1 MKRITFIL
9 ICLFLVVFCF
19 SIATA
24 LAIPSPEEQRQSFI
38 ECAQSFLGVPYK
50 YGGLTEEGFDCSGFI
65 YTVAKNS
72 LHISLPRRS
81 EDLYLKTEPVSDEE
95 RQPGDILFFKA
106 NTHINHAAIY
116 LGDDQIIHAV
126 SDGPKTGVIISS
138 IHEDYWERTYVS
150 TRRFL
155 PRISEN
161 LIKIS
166 DNNVTTE

>member
-106 NTHINHAAIY
+106 DTRINHAAIF

-138 IHEDYWERTYVS
+138 LHEDYWERTYVS

-161 LIKIS
+161 LIKIT
-166 DNNVTTE
+166 DITVTTV

>member
-1 MKRITFIL
+1 MKKITFVL
-9 ICLFLVVFCF
+9 ICLGSLLFCF

-24 LAIPSPEEQRQSFI
+24 LALPSPLEQRQSFI
-38 ECAQSFLGVPYK
+38 DCAYGFLGVPYK
-50 YGGLTEEGFDCSGFI
+50 YGGLTKEGFDCSGFI
-65 YTVAKNS
+65 YAVAKNS
-72 LHISLPRRS
+72 LNISLPRRS
-81 EDLYLKTEPVSDEE
+81 EDLYLKTEPVSDDE

-106 NTHINHAAIY
+106 GAHINHAAIY

-126 SDGPKTGVIISS
+126 SDGPRTGVIISS
-138 IHEDYWERTYVS
+138 IHEDYWKRTYVS

-161 LIKIS
+161 LIKIT

>member
-1 MKRITFIL
+1 MKRITFVL
-9 ICLFLVVFCF
+9 ICVFLVLFCL

-24 LAIPSPEEQRQSFI
+24 LALPSPEEQRQSFI
-38 ECAQSFLGVPYK
+38 DCAQSFLGVPYK
-50 YGGLTEEGFDCSGFI
+50 YGGLSEEGFDCSGFI

-106 NTHINHAAIY
+106 DTRINHAAIY
-116 LGDDQIIHAV
+116 LGGDQIIHAV
-126 SDGPKTGVIISS
+126 SDGPRTGVIISS
-138 IHEDYWERTYVS
+138 IHEDYWEKTYVS

-161 LIKIS
+161 LIKIT